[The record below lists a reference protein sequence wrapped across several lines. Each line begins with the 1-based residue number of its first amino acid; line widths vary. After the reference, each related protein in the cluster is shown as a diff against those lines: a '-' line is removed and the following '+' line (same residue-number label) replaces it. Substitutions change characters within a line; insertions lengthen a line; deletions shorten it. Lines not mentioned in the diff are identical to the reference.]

1 MLQRSNLTEEITD
14 LNALWFVELIVCS
27 HLFMCLN
34 IDLESLP

>member
-1 MLQRSNLTEEITD
+1 MTEEITD
-14 LNALWFVELIVCS
+14 LNALWFIKLIVHS